1 MQPEEIPAAVW
12 SATRNH
18 ANNTSMLLGMCVQC
32 PGIGSVQNFYAFIFP
47 CFPQFRKWLDL
58 GNYWV
63 GIIEELFSINVSVYK
78 CLNVWPYLVRES
90 CIFCCSAQGQGL
102 LCEEQGNYQDN
113 VKYCGYCSYHYKK
126 LVTVSLSLMLW
137 TATRSKR
144 NSSNFSRNFNHCNL

>member
-1 MQPEEIPAAVW
+1 M
-12 SATRNH
+12 
-18 ANNTSMLLGMCVQC
+18 
-32 PGIGSVQNFYAFIFP
+32 
-47 CFPQFRKWLDL
+47 
-58 GNYWV
+58 

-78 CLNVWPYLVRES
+78 CLNVLPYLVRES

-144 NSSNFSRNFNHCNL
+144 NSSNLSRNFNHCNL